1 MYAFDYV
8 NAKKINAMKF
18 AIITHVIHGKELENY
33 FGYAPYVREMNLWIK
48 NVSEV
53 LLVAPINSSPKS
65 PIQEF
70 YQHEKITI
78 VHVANFDISSFK
90 NSLHSLIVIP
100 SIVWKI
106 YQAMKK
112 ADHIHLRCPGNIGL
126 LGCLVQVLFP
136 SKPKTAKYAGNWDS
150 SSKQPMSY
158 RFQKW
163 ILSNTFLT
171 KNMQVLVYGEW
182 ETSTKNIK
190 PFFTASY
197 FEKDK
202 IDVKPRKLEGKISF
216 LFVGTLSNGKQPLYA
231 IQLVEKLYKMGYNVQ
246 LTLYGEGI
254 ERGLLEKYILEKKI
268 ENIIFLKG
276 NQNQETIKKA
286 YIENHFVVLPSLSE
300 GWPKAVA
307 EGMFWGCL
315 PIASKVSCVPNLL
328 ENGKRGLLLDLKLN
342 QDVQN
347 IESVLNNN
355 NLYQNKAIKAVQW
368 SRQFTMDL
376 FEAEIKLLL
385 KS

>member
-1 MYAFDYV
+1 MTFC
-8 NAKKINAMKF
+8 
-18 AIITHVIHGKELENY
+18 IITHVPHGYQEGNY
-33 FGYAPYVREMNLWIK
+33 FAYSPYVREMNIWSIYVDKIVIVASLYLK
-48 NVSEV
+48 NKTSIDIDYSHENIDFREV
-53 LLVAPINSSPKS
+53 TQFNFLTLKSTFSTLLKLP
-65 PIQEF
+65 
-70 YQHEKITI
+70 KIT
-78 VHVANFDISSFK
+78 FE
-90 NSLHSLIVIP
+90 
-100 SIVWKI
+100 I
-106 YQAMKK
+106 YKAMKVS
-112 ADHIHLRCPGNIGL
+112 DHIHLRCPGNIGL
-126 LGCLVQVLFP
+126 LGCLVQILFP

-150 SSKQPMSY
+150 NAKQPLSY

-182 ETSTKNIK
+182 ENSTKNIK

-202 IDVKPRKLEGKISF
+202 IDVKPRKLEGKIAF

-231 IQLVEKLYKMGYNVQ
+231 IQLVEKLYIKGYNVQ

-254 ERGLLEKYILEKKI
+254 ERAMLEKYILENKL
-268 ENIIFLKG
+268 ENSIFLKG

-286 YIENHFVVLPSLSE
+286 YIDNHFVVLPSLSE

-315 PIASKVSCVPNLL
+315 PIASKVSCVPNMLQ
-328 ENGKRGLLLDLKLN
+328 NGKRGLLLDLKLN
-342 QDVQN
+342 QDAQN
-347 IESVLNNN
+347 IESILNQPG
-355 NLYQNKAIKAVQW
+355 LYQDMTNKAIQW
-368 SRQFTMDL
+368 SRQFTMDV

-385 KS
+385 QS

>member
-1 MYAFDYV
+1 
-8 NAKKINAMKF
+8 MKF
-18 AIITHVIHGKELENY
+18 AIITHVIHGKESGNY
-33 FGYAPYVREMNLWIK
+33 FGYEPYVREMNLWIK

-53 LLVAPINSSPKS
+53 LLVAPLYTTSKN

-70 YQHEKITI
+70 YQHDKITFVPI
-78 VHVANFDISSFK
+78 ANFDLTSFK
-90 NSLHSLIVIP
+90 NLLHSLMVMP

-106 YQAMKK
+106 YQTMKS

-126 LGCLVQVLFP
+126 LGCLVQILFP
-136 SKPKTAKYAGNWDS
+136 TKPKTAKYAGNWDS
-150 SSKQPMSY
+150 KAKQPFSY

-182 ETSTKNIK
+182 ENSTKNIK

-202 IDVKPRKLEGKISF
+202 KDVAPRDLEGKISF

-231 IQLVEKLYKMGYNVQ
+231 IQLVEQLFRNGNNVQ
-246 LTLYGEGI
+246 LTLFGEGI
-254 ERGLLEKYILEKKI
+254 ERSMLEHYISENKLE
-268 ENIIFLKG
+268 NVIFLKG

-286 YIENHFVVLPSLSE
+286 YCENHFVVLPSLSE
-300 GWPKAVA
+300 GWPKVIA
-307 EGMFWGCL
+307 EAMFWGCL
-315 PIASKVSCVPNLL
+315 PIASKVSCVPNML
-328 ENGKRGLLLDLKLN
+328 ENGNRGILLDLKFN
-342 QDVQN
+342 QDIQN
-347 IESVLNNN
+347 VESILKNNS
-355 NLYQNKAIKAVQW
+355 LYHDKVNKAIQW
-368 SRQFTMDL
+368 SRQFTMDV
-376 FEAEIKLLL
+376 FEDKIKLLL